1 MARDRDPVPSDERVR
16 RSVRRTLANVLIL
29 IFSIAVIGAWFY
41 FGVYELQPGQAA
53 VVLRLG
59 RYSETVSEPG
69 LRWHWPPPIET
80 HEIVNVA
87 SIEWEEFGMPGPG
100 ESEPTGKALLEA
112 QMQTG
117 DNNIVNVSFVVRY
130 MVKDAFQSR
139 YRVAQ
144 PRQTLRDAAQAA
156 VREVVGRTPIDAV
169 LSEKLE
175 QIKAESG
182 QILQQ
187 TLDRYQSGL
196 LVNGIEIQ
204 EPKPPSP
211 VVGAFREV
219 LAAAQDRSRLVNESQ
234 GYANE
239 VVPKARA
246 QAVEQREQARGYRE
260 SKVAEA
266 TGAAERFRALEAEYR
281 KAPDVTRRRLYL
293 ETMETVLPQVET
305 VIVDPNSAHLLPY
318 LPIGGAKLPVQVS
331 PETKK

>member
-1 MARDRDPVPSDERVR
+1 MP
-16 RSVRRTLANVLIL
+16 
-29 IFSIAVIGAWFY
+29 
-41 FGVYELQPGQAA
+41 AA
-53 VVLRLG
+53 G
-59 RYSETVSEPG
+59 EAEPK
-69 LRWHWPPPIET
+69 
-80 HEIVNVA
+80 
-87 SIEWEEFGMPGPG
+87 
-100 ESEPTGKALLEA
+100 GKALLEA

-139 YRVAQ
+139 YRVAE
-144 PRQTLRDAAQAA
+144 PSQTLRDAAQAA

-169 LSEKLE
+169 LSLKRE

-187 TLDRYQSGL
+187 TLDGYESGL

-204 EPKPPSP
+204 DAKPPSP
-211 VVGAFREV
+211 VVAAFNEV
-219 LAAAQDRSRLVNESQ
+219 LAAAQDRSRLVNEAQ

-239 VVPKARA
+239 VLPKAHA

-266 TGAAERFRALEAEYR
+266 TGAAERFRALDSEYR

-305 VIVDPNSAHLLPY
+305 VVVDPSTAHVLPY
-318 LPIGGAKLPVQVS
+318 LPIGAAKSAPQAS
-331 PETKK
+331 PEAKK

>member
-1 MARDRDPVPSDERVR
+1 MARAPDPVPSDEKVR
-16 RSVRRTLANVLIL
+16 RSVRRTLANLVVFTLSLAVLI
-29 IFSIAVIGAWFY
+29 AWSY

-69 LRWHWPPPIET
+69 LRWHLPPPIET

-87 SIEWEEFGMPGPG
+87 SIEREEFGMPAPG
-100 ESEPTGKALLEA
+100 EAEPKGKALLEA

-139 YRVAQ
+139 YRVAE

-169 LSEKLE
+169 LSQKRE

-182 QILQQ
+182 QILQH
-187 TLDRYQSGL
+187 TLDGYESGL
-196 LVNGIEIQ
+196 LVKGIEIQ
-204 EPKPPSP
+204 DAKAPST
-211 VVGAFREV
+211 VVAAFNEV
-219 LAAAQDRSRLVNESQ
+219 LAAAQDRSRLVNEAQ

-239 VVPKARA
+239 VLPKARA

-266 TGAAERFRALEAEYR
+266 TGAAERFRALDAEYR
-281 KAPDVTRRRLYL
+281 KAPEVTRRRLYL

-305 VIVDPNSAHLLPY
+305 VVVDPGSAHVLPY
-318 LPIGGAKLPVQVS
+318 LPIGAAKPGAQAS
-331 PETKK
+331 PENKK

>member
-1 MARDRDPVPSDERVR
+1 MARGPDPLPSDERVR
-16 RSVRRTLANVLIL
+16 RSVRRTLANSL
-29 IFSIAVIGAWFY
+29 IFTISLAVIIAWSY
-41 FGVYELQPGQAA
+41 FGFYELQPGQAA
-53 VVLRLG
+53 VVLRFG

-87 SIEWEEFGMPGPG
+87 SIEREEFGMPAAG
-100 ESEPTGKALLEA
+100 ETEPTGKALLEA

-117 DNNIVNVSFVVRY
+117 DNNIVNVSFVVRF

-139 YRVAQ
+139 YRVAE

-169 LSEKLE
+169 LSQKREE
-175 QIKAESG
+175 IKAESG

-187 TLDRYQSGL
+187 TLDRYESGL

-204 EPKPPSP
+204 DAKPPSP
-211 VVGAFREV
+211 VVAAFNEV

-239 VVPKARA
+239 VLPKARA

-266 TGAAERFRALEAEYR
+266 TGAAERFRALNAEYR

-293 ETMETVLPQVET
+293 ETMEVVLPQVET
-305 VIVDPNSAHLLPY
+305 VVVDPGSAHVLPY
-318 LPIGGAKLPVQVS
+318 LPIGAAKPAPQGP

>member
-1 MARDRDPVPSDERVR
+1 MARASDPLPSDEKVR
-16 RSVRRTLANVLIL
+16 RSVRRTLANIL
-29 IFSIAVIGAWFY
+29 IFTVSLAVIVAWSY
-41 FGVYELQPGQAA
+41 FGIYELQPGQAA

-87 SIEWEEFGMPGPG
+87 SIEREEFGMPGPG
-100 ESEPTGKALLEA
+100 ETEPTGKALLEA

-130 MVKDAFQSR
+130 IVKDAFQSR
-139 YRVAQ
+139 YRVAE

-156 VREVVGRTPIDAV
+156 VREVVGRTPIDDV
-169 LSEKLE
+169 LSQKRE

-187 TLDRYQSGL
+187 TLDRYESGL

-204 EPKPPSP
+204 DAKPPSS
-211 VVGAFREV
+211 VVAAFNEV

-266 TGAAERFRALEAEYR
+266 TGAAERFRALEAEYL
-281 KAPDVTRRRLYL
+281 KAPEVTRRRLYL

-305 VIVDPNSAHLLPY
+305 VVVDPGSAHVLPY
-318 LPIGGAKLPVQVS
+318 LPIGAAKPAPQAP

>member
-1 MARDRDPVPSDERVR
+1 MR
-16 RSVRRTLANVLIL
+16 RSVRRTLANTFVLL
-29 IFSIAVIGAWFY
+29 ASLAVIVAWAY
-41 FGVYELQPGQAA
+41 FGFYELQPGQAA

-87 SIEWEEFGMPGPG
+87 SIEREEFGMPAPG
-100 ESEPTGKALLEA
+100 EAEPKGKALLEA

-117 DNNIVNVSFVVRY
+117 DNNIVNLSFVVRY

-139 YRVAQ
+139 YRVAE

-156 VREVVGRTPIDAV
+156 VREVVGHTPIDAV
-169 LSEKLE
+169 LSLKGE

-182 QILQQ
+182 QILQR
-187 TLDRYQSGL
+187 TLDAYESGL

-204 EPKPPSP
+204 DAKAPSS
-211 VVGAFREV
+211 VIAAFNEV
-219 LAAAQDRSRLVNESQ
+219 LAAAQDRSRLVNEAQ

-239 VVPKARA
+239 VLPKAHA
-246 QAVEQREQARGYRE
+246 QEAEQREQARGYRE

-266 TGAAERFRALEAEYR
+266 TGAAERFRALDSEYR

-305 VIVDPNSAHLLPY
+305 VVVDPSTAHVLPY
-318 LPIGGAKLPVQVS
+318 LPIGAAKPAPQAS
-331 PETKK
+331 PEAKK

>member
-1 MARDRDPVPSDERVR
+1 MARGPDPLPSDERVR
-16 RSVRRTLANVLIL
+16 RSVRRTLANLL
-29 IFSIAVIGAWFY
+29 IFSVSLAVIIAWSY
-41 FGVYELQPGQAA
+41 FGFYELQPGQAA

-59 RYSETVSEPG
+59 RYSETVSDPG
-69 LRWHWPPPIET
+69 LRWHLPPPIET

-87 SIEWEEFGMPGPG
+87 SIEREEFGMHAAGDA
-100 ESEPTGKALLEA
+100 EPTGKALLEA

-130 MVKDAFQSR
+130 IVKDAFQSR
-139 YRVAQ
+139 YRVAE

-156 VREVVGRTPIDAV
+156 VREVVGRTPIDDV
-169 LSEKLE
+169 LSQKRE

-187 TLDRYQSGL
+187 TLDRYESGL

-204 EPKPPSP
+204 DAKPPSS
-211 VVGAFREV
+211 VVAAFNEV

-266 TGAAERFRALEAEYR
+266 TGAAERFRALEAEYL

-305 VIVDPNSAHLLPY
+305 VVVDPGSAHVLPY
-318 LPIGGAKLPVQVS
+318 LPIGAAKPAPQAP